1 MAGNYTLQGIELC
14 LLAIKGSMETKDRM
28 VRQVLMHP
36 RLFHS
41 KKPDIVATEIIRLFG
56 DLSRIELFARDIKQG
71 WDVWGNEVES
81 SVAL

>member
-1 MAGNYTLQGIELC
+1 MP
-14 LLAIKGSMETKDRM
+14 TKDRK

-41 KKPDIVATEIIRLFG
+41 KKPDVVANEIVRLFG
-56 DLSRIELFARDIKQG
+56 DLPRIELFARDKKQG

-81 SVAL
+81 SVAPQLTIPLVMPRFYLE